1 MQNDAADRE
10 ILHADDTDDLD
21 DLIALWQDTGG
32 SD

>member
-10 ILHADDTDDLD
+10 ILHADDADNLA
-21 DLIALWQDTGG
+21 ALWQDTGG

>member
-10 ILHADDTDDLD
+10 ILHAIDDFDL
-21 DLIALWQDTGG
+21 ASLWQDTGG

>member
-10 ILHADDTDDLD
+10 ILHAIDDID
-21 DLIALWQDTGG
+21 IAALWQDTGG

>member
-10 ILHADDTDDLD
+10 ILHADADDLA
-21 DLIALWQDTGG
+21 ALWQDLGG

>member
-10 ILHADDTDDLD
+10 ILHIADDA
-21 DLIALWQDTGG
+21 DLIALWQDIGG

>member
-10 ILHADDTDDLD
+10 ILQADDTADLA
-21 DLIALWQDTGG
+21 ALWQDTGG

>member
-10 ILHADDTDDLD
+10 ILQADDTDVFA
-21 DLIALWQDTGG
+21 ALWQDLGG

>member
-10 ILHADDTDDLD
+10 FLHAADNAE
-21 DLIALWQDTGG
+21 LIALWQDTGG